1 MFIKL
6 MKNQGFGLTL
16 PLWVWGIEK
25 HWTHKPRVKPK
36 QPNALAGASSA
47 EMKPTTK
54 NRGKTQNFFL
64 FSPFCF
70 ILLVLSQSR
79 EGWNPSLS
87 EVLGM
92 LNRLGAVAAD
102 SQPFKRLNPSLHPF
116 FFSLLNGNNIQGDIF
131 RRNLC
136 LASVSALC
144 RPGSRSSHCSL
155 LFGGCPSCRC
165 MLQNLF
171 IWVLFWFFL
180 LLSQLCFLKWF
191 SWAVWMM
198 MIFPVTPF
206 FGRAFFQLTFFSW
219 ASSQHAEVPCS
230 PLEEEPPLSPSPAG
244 PELKSQPFTVF
255 FPSSFLDKH

>member
-1 MFIKL
+1 
-6 MKNQGFGLTL
+6 
-16 PLWVWGIEK
+16 
-25 HWTHKPRVKPK
+25 
-36 QPNALAGASSA
+36 
-47 EMKPTTK
+47 MKPTTK

-116 FFSLLNGNNIQGDIF
+116 FFSLLNGNNIQGDTF

-171 IWVLFWFFL
+171 IWVLFWGFFPSFPALLSEMILLGCLDDDDFPSHPFLWEGFLPADIFFL
-180 LLSQLCFLKWF
+180 SEF
-191 SWAVWMM
+191 SACRSSL
-198 MIFPVTPF
+198 FPPRGGTSPLPITS
-206 FGRAFFQLTFFSW
+206 RTRIKIPAIHRFFS
-219 ASSQHAEVPCS
+219 
-230 PLEEEPPLSPSPAG
+230 PPLS
-244 PELKSQPFTVF
+244 
-255 FPSSFLDKH
+255 